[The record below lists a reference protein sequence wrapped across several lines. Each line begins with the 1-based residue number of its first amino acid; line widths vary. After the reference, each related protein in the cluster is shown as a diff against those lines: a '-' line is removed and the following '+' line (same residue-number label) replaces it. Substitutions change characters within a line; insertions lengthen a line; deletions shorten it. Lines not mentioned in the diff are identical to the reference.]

1 MNKYEVNIATWNK
14 LANLYENMF
23 MNLDLYNESYDTL
36 CNLLPQDNPN
46 ILEIGSGP
54 GNITKYLLNKRPD
67 FNILATDVAP
77 TMVARTQKNNPS
89 VAVQQLDCREI
100 SQLTQNFQAI
110 ISGFCIP
117 YIDKE
122 DCITFIKDSHDLLT
136 SNGLLYLSFIE
147 GVYDNSGYEKGSTGD
162 QAFVHYYSTSFFKS
176 ILNTT
181 QFNIVYNSVITFKRQ
196 DNEPQ
201 YHRIIIAQKK

>member
-1 MNKYEVNIATWNK
+1 MNKYDVNIATWNK
-14 LANLYENMF
+14 LADLYENVF
-23 MNLDLYNESYDTL
+23 MNLDLYNKSYDTL
-36 CNLLPQDNPN
+36 CSLLIQNKPN

-54 GNITKYLLNKRPD
+54 GNITKYLLSKRPD
-67 FNILATDVAP
+67 FQILATDVAP

-89 VAVQQLDCREI
+89 VTVQQLDCRDI

-117 YIDKE
+117 YIDKD
-122 DCITFIKDSHDLLT
+122 DCATFIKDSYNLLT
-136 SNGLLYLSFIE
+136 LNGLLYLSFIE
-147 GVYDNSGYEKGSTGD
+147 GDYSNSGYEKGSTGD
-162 QAFVHYYSTSFFKS
+162 QAFIHYYSTSFFNS
-176 ILNTT
+176 ILKTT
-181 QFNIVYNSVITFKRQ
+181 EFDIVHSSVITFKRQ